1 MTEDSFQYKILDY
14 IICVFFFLRNNSDQ
28 VVWVTNYSS

>member
-1 MTEDSFQYKILDY
+1 MTEDSFRYKILDY
-14 IICVFFFLRNNSDQ
+14 IMCFFFLRNNSDQ